1 MSKTLKPE
9 DVALLDLTMGL
20 RERMVRK
27 ITKLEEEKLP
37 AKASEILAVTGLLDS
52 VDKTVLAKAK
62 LRLEEESAEANEA
75 HSNILR
81 ALMIQMH
88 SNVPQNAPVGTAR
101 ELPMYAS
108 QALEIKTGELIQGS
122 SCAAPNEP

>member
-1 MSKTLKPE
+1 MSQTLKPE
-9 DVALLDLTMGL
+9 DIALLDLTMGL

-62 LRLEEESAEANEA
+62 LRLEEESAQANEA
-75 HSNILR
+75 HSSILR
-81 ALMIQMH
+81 SLMIQLH
-88 SNVPQNAPVGTAR
+88 SNVPQAVSTVAPR
-101 ELPMYAS
+101 ELPAYTP
-108 QALEIKTGELIQGS
+108 QTLEIKAGELIQGS
-122 SCAAPNEP
+122 SCAAPSED